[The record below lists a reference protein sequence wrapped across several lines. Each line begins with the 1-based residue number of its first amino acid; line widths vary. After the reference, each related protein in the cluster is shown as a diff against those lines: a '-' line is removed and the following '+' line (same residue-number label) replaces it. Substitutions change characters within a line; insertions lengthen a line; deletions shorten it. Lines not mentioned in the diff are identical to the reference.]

1 MRIGIFGGTFSPPH
15 LGHLLLASEVKE
27 KANLDRLIFMPCA
40 IPPHKALDN
49 IPDGMHRL
57 NMVKLSISDNPDFEL
72 SDMEINAGGK
82 SYTAKTLETL
92 NGIFPNDRLC
102 FVVGADSLCEMEKW
116 FCPDEIFR
124 RAEIVVAIR
133 GGVREAQLN
142 AAISFFRQK
151 YNADITKVEAKAIEM
166 SSSDI
171 RGRLRAGK
179 SVKYMVSDGVIEYIR
194 ANNLYEGTD

>member
-1 MRIGIFGGTFSPPH
+1 VRIGIFGGTFSPPH
-15 LGHLLLASEVKE
+15 LGHLLLAAEVKE

-40 IPPHKALDN
+40 IPPHKATAD
-49 IPDGMHRL
+49 IPNGMHRL
-57 NMVKLSISDNPDFEL
+57 NMVNISIADNPDFEV
-72 SDMEINAGGK
+72 SDMEIDAGGK

-92 NGIFPNDRLC
+92 NGIFPDDRLC
-102 FVVGADSLCEMEKW
+102 FVVGSDSLCEMERW

-133 GGVREAQLN
+133 GGMREAQMD

-166 SSSDI
+166 SSSDVRERI
-171 RGRLRAGK
+171 KAGK

-194 ANNLYEGTD
+194 THRLYEGTN